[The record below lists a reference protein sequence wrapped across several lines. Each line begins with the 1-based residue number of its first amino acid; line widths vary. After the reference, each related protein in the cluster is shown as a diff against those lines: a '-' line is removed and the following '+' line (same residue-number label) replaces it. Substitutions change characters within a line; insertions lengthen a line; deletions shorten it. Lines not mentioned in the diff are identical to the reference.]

1 MIMILLTWLIQ
12 FNQNL
17 ILIITNVTQL
27 SRFVLKKQFAGGFAA
42 SKNLKFSQSRTA
54 STRLRC
60 GTSCGDHNKQREYAC
75 NRLFMV
81 CLKTAWE
88 NVGNW

>member
-27 SRFVLKKQFAGGFAA
+27 SRFALKKQFAGGFVA
-42 SKNLKFSQSRTA
+42 SKNLKFA
-54 STRLRC
+54 
-60 GTSCGDHNKQREYAC
+60 
-75 NRLFMV
+75 
-81 CLKTAWE
+81 
-88 NVGNW
+88 